1 MVESVIVSVNFPD
14 DGGEET
20 GILLVG
26 KKQPG
31 KDAEIINVFEGKA
44 ARELYKKLTKRKVV
58 PEV

>member
-1 MVESVIVSVNFPD
+1 MVESVIVSVSFPD
-14 DGGEET
+14 DGGKDT

-26 KKQPG
+26 KRKAG
-31 KDAEIINVFEGKA
+31 HVSEIINVFEGKE

>member
-14 DGGEET
+14 GGEDT

-26 KKQPG
+26 KPKPG
-31 KDAEIINVFEGKA
+31 HASEIANVFEGKE
-44 ARELYKKLTKRKVV
+44 ARDLYKKLTKRKVV